1 MAYLSAIVTAISMAT
16 FLGIIVWAWSK
27 GRQPANRASA
37 LIPFALPEE
46 YTAPDAGTGS
56 RHE

>member
-1 MAYLSAIVTAISMAT
+1 MAYLTAIVTAVSMAT

-37 LIPFALPEE
+37 LLPFALPDESI
-46 YTAPDAGTGS
+46 ARDARKGNP
-56 RHE
+56 HE